1 MESLNS
7 YIIRKMKLR
16 KIMMIIFSACSILL
30 ICGILNT
37 VQESESENGG
47 NIDNQEIMI
56 SKPAKTTP
64 REILFEQK
72 DRKLRIYS
80 AITLLTLMAV
90 SFLIDML
97 FVRCP
102 ACSGHIQYTVTPEAC
117 RNCGC
122 SFVRKEN
129 EK

>member
-1 MESLNS
+1 MESINS
-7 YIIRKMKLR
+7 YITRKMKLR
-16 KIMMIIFSACSILL
+16 KIMMTIFSTCSILL

-37 VQESESENGG
+37 AQESETESSGDIG
-47 NIDNQEIMI
+47 NQEIMI
-56 SKPAKTTP
+56 SKTAKATP

-80 AITLLTLMAV
+80 AVTLIALMTA
-90 SFLIDML
+90 SFLIDIL

-102 ACSGHIQYTVTPEAC
+102 ACSGHIQYTVTPESC

-122 SFVRKEN
+122 SFARKEN
-129 EK
+129 GK

>member
-7 YIIRKMKLR
+7 YITRKIKLR

-30 ICGILNT
+30 ICGILNA
-37 VQESESENGG
+37 VQESESESSG
-47 NIDNQEIMI
+47 NIANQKIMI
-56 SKPAKTTP
+56 SKNEKATP
-64 REILFEQK
+64 REIIFEQK

-80 AITLLTLMAV
+80 AITLVTLMTV

-102 ACSGHIQYTVTPEAC
+102 ACSGHIQYTVTPESC
-117 RNCGC
+117 RKCGC
-122 SFVRKEN
+122 SFARKEN
-129 EK
+129 GK